1 MSITIRP
8 LADGDFFSWLGLYE
22 GFAAFYD
29 TPLTDEKALRV
40 WTWLNDANHEE
51 NALVAVDGEGTL
63 IGLAHFREFTRP
75 LASDRG
81 LFIDDLF
88 VAPDS
93 REQGTGT
100 ALIDAVRTL
109 AVERGFGVVQ
119 WVSASDN
126 EAAQNLYDTVG
137 KRTPWVTYEIAL

>member
-1 MSITIRP
+1 MSITIRT

-22 GFAAFYD
+22 GYAAFYD

-51 NALVAVDGEGTL
+51 NAFVAVDDHGTL
-63 IGLAHFREFTRP
+63 VGLAHYREFTRP
-75 LASDRG
+75 LESDRG
-81 LFIDDLF
+81 LFIDDLY
-88 VAPDS
+88 VAPDL

-100 ALIDAVRTL
+100 ALIEAVRAL
-109 AVERGFGVVQ
+109 AAERGYGVVQ
-119 WVSASDN
+119 WLTAADN
-126 EAAQNLYDTVG
+126 ETAQRLYDTVG